1 MKFKMSLMDKFI
13 QELGCIKETPVFLGV
28 ARVLKVRAFSDGGAP
43 RAFVDVFSDMLD
55 AFDKEDKKRQ
65 KEILVLL
72 RKANECGE
80 EKDANST
87 EDTAE

>member
-13 QELGCIKETPVFLGV
+13 QELGRIKETPVFLGV
-28 ARVLKVRAFSDGGAP
+28 ARVLKVRAFSEGGAP
-43 RAFVDVFSDMLD
+43 KPFVDVFSDMLS
-55 AFDKEDKKRQ
+55 AFDKVDKKRQ

>member
-13 QELGCIKETPVFLGV
+13 QELGRIKETPVFLGV

-43 RAFVDVFSDMLD
+43 KDFVDVFSDMLD
-55 AFDKEDKKRQ
+55 AFNKEDKKRQ

-80 EKDANST
+80 NATDGDTKEKD
-87 EDTAE
+87 